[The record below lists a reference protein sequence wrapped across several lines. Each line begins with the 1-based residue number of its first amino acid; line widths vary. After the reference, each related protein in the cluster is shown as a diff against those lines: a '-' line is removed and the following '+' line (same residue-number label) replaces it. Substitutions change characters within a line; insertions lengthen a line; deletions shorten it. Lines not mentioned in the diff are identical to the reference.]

1 MIDCVV
7 FFKSR
12 ISVDDF
18 ANCLIRDHEAIFGWT
33 RLDHIC
39 TQFDLNIADAP
50 SYVQAFHEFQA
61 FGLYSISVGVTPQRH
76 QSLRTRI
83 LTSLNSRFAIVS
95 GPNWEMMRIRVAE
108 YEEFGNRAPIGGLAA
123 QLIFDQP
130 TGVIQPDSKQAFD
143 LSHAMNAIHLDA
155 LKAVARL
162 FKHYKFD
169 A

>member
-1 MIDCVV
+1 MIECVV

-18 ANCLIRDHEAIFGWT
+18 ANCLIQDHEAIFGRT

-39 TQFDLNIADAP
+39 NQFDLNIADAA
-50 SYVQAFHEFQA
+50 SYIHAFYEFQA
-61 FGLYSISVGVTPQRH
+61 FGLHSISDGVRQQCH
-76 QSLRTRI
+76 QNLRTRI
-83 LTSLNSRFAIVS
+83 LTSLNRRFATVS
-95 GPNWEMMRIRVAE
+95 GPNWEMMRLRVTE
-108 YEEFGNRAPIGGLAA
+108 YEEFGSRAPIGSLAA
-123 QLIFDQP
+123 QLIFDSP
-130 TGVIQPDSKQAFD
+130 TGAIQPDSKQAFD
-143 LSHAMNAIHLDA
+143 LTHAMNASYLDA